1 MSTFWR
7 PAQCVRPIA
16 IGIVRRGDALLV
28 VAVRDDAGDIKGWR
42 PIGGTIAF
50 GERAAE
56 ALQRE
61 FMEELGEAIENVKPV
76 AAMENIYQ
84 HRWDTRLSSCSKR
97 PSAMHMRAIARASSF
112 KTAVLTIRRAGSL
125 SRGSAAVKSGCFRQ
139 GCWSSSKT
147 YW

>member
-50 GERAAE
+50 GERAAD

-84 HRWDTRLSSCSKR
+84 HHGTLGHEIVFVFEAAFSNAHACHRESFEFQDGGVDNTARWIALARFRSSEERLF
-97 PSAMHMRAIARASSF
+97 P
-112 KTAVLTIRRAGSL
+112 AGL
-125 SRGSAAVKSGCFRQ
+125 LEQ
-139 GCWSSSKT
+139 L
-147 YW
+147 